1 MARIAVIGSVA
12 QDDVVWLLQPLR
24 DGRHLDGHKHKL
36 RLGGGGAN
44 TAIPLHHAGHDVAL
58 VAPVGADAVGEW
70 LLAKVQSFGIDAA
83 SMTRVPG
90 ESTRSLVLLDADGER
105 TIINLHRCRDAAA
118 PERLRA
124 LEADAVYVRSRD
136 LDLAPALAER
146 AGRAIVVAHVPPLEA
161 GARPADVLIGSDSD
175 LPAEF
180 LASPWESG
188 RAIGGDTLR
197 WVIVTRGEHGA
208 SAFSASERIDQAA
221 PVVSVVDST
230 AAGDVFAAGLV
241 HALVGGQPM
250 AEALRTAVAWGAAA
264 VACAGLPDAETICSL
279 A

>member
-24 DGRHLDGHKHKL
+24 NGRHLDGHKHKL

-44 TAIPLHHAGHDVAL
+44 TAIPLRHAGHDVAL

-124 LEADAVYVRSRD
+124 LEADAVYVSSRD
-136 LDLAPALAER
+136 LDLAPALAAR

-221 PVVSVVDST
+221 PLVSVVDST